1 MAFIKGSF
9 NFILQFAQAHN
20 SDKSWTS
27 VSLAFI
33 NSGGLRGDL
42 EIGNITMYD
51 VLTVLPFKN
60 SIDII
65 TIKGKY
71 LLETFEF
78 VASGKWTTE
87 ADGSLTKAGVGRF
100 LQVSGFRVIVDPGM
114 EEGQRI
120 RQLLVR
126 CSACRVPRDA
136 AQCFT

>member
-1 MAFIKGSF
+1 M
-9 NFILQFAQAHN
+9 
-20 SDKSWTS
+20 
-27 VSLAFI
+27 SLAFI

-100 LQVSGFRVIVDPGM
+100 LQVSGFRVIVDPGV